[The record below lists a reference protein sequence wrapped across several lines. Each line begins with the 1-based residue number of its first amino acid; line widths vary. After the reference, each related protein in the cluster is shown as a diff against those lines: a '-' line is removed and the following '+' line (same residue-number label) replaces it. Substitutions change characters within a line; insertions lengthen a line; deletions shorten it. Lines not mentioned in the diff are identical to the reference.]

1 MQIAKIQK
9 MTLRHEPQPLKSKSI
24 TTPSP
29 LTIHPN
35 NPPAT
40 KKKIIKTMIP
50 IIPNISIT
58 YYLFVSWH
66 NIVTFREKFKKQN
79 NIFYQ
84 GYVFI
89 TFTISF
95 NTVIHSLYILFQS
108 DTMSFTDFEYQLG
121 ILFEIEK

>member
-1 MQIAKIQK
+1 MNKNIQ
-9 MTLRHEPQPLKSKSI
+9 MITLKHDPQPLKRKSI

-40 KKKIIKTMIP
+40 KKNTIKTMIP
-50 IIPNISIT
+50 IIPSISIT

-84 GYVFI
+84 VYVFI

-108 DTMSFTDFEYQLG
+108 DTMTFTDFEYQLG

>member
-9 MTLRHEPQPLKSKSI
+9 ITLRHEPQPLKRKST

-40 KKKIIKTMIP
+40 KKIIIKTMIP
-50 IIPNISIT
+50 IIPSISIT

-66 NIVTFREKFKKQN
+66 NIVTFREKFKNQN